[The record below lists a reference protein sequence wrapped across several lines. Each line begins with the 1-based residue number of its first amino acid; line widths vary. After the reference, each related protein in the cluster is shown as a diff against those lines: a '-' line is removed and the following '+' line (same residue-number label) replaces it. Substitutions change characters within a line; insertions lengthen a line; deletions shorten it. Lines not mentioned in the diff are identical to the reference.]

1 MQNLEFDA
9 STNPITP
16 QALYLLRRKVQE
28 NRKLNI
34 ALAAEHS
41 RNAALI
47 AQLKGLVQDKQ
58 SSEQG
63 QQAPLSFMTS
73 NHTAKTLNLAATRE
87 ESQAPLSTYT
97 HSAVSQ
103 IPALRHLIETLRSKA
118 GGLGALKTTAAAE
131 ERRDYIEGQTRRRL
145 GRDSVNVTTGEGLL
159 HGRGLGPKV
168 GADEINGIEAVAG
181 LLETSRRNESNDGD
195 EMEE

>member
-1 MQNLEFDA
+1 M
-9 STNPITP
+9 
-16 QALYLLRRKVQE
+16 QE

-34 ALAAEHS
+34 ALAAERS

-58 SSEQG
+58 SSQQG

-73 NHTAKTLNLAATRE
+73 NHTAKTLDFAATRE
-87 ESQAPLSTYT
+87 KSQAPLSTYT

-103 IPALRHLIETLRSKA
+103 IPALRQLIETLRSKSE
-118 GGLGALKTTAAAE
+118 GLGILKTTAASE

-145 GRDSVNVTTGEGLL
+145 ERESVNVTTGEGLL

-181 LLETSRRNESNDGD
+181 LLETSRRNESNGGD